1 MGYFIFLCA
10 ILFHV
15 VFCRSLF
22 VLMFFVFWSLYCL
35 WSIKH
40 YIENKWFNNMNTT
53 TNRCEI
59 GLFLKASS
67 SCFTSGNRRV
77 TFKRYEHYVIWKLM
91 SRLSY
96 VVSLLIIW
104 HAYFTCDKVHVTNSE
119 IYVVLAELFHSFIVY
134 CSSCFDGFNSQR

>member
-1 MGYFIFLCA
+1 MNPLFQRPNHQLSNTVCIITDMGYFIFMCA

-40 YIENKWFNNMNTT
+40 YIENKWFSNMNTT

-67 SCFTSGNRRV
+67 SCFTSGNRCV

-96 VVSLLIIW
+96 QQIKCCITS
-104 HAYFTCDKVHVTNSE
+104 YNMTC
-119 IYVVLAELFHSFIVY
+119 ILYM
-134 CSSCFDGFNSQR
+134 R